1 LGRSHKVR
9 IDDYVAIVRDA
20 GRYSMG
26 TTRVDDTSSR
36 RDAHESRTTN
46 HACGSICD
54 CVCVLCA
61 VTRGCVRL
69 VRRSVRRRCSAS
81 CSVTAITN
89 CTAVTEQRRINRPP
103 LPKAL
108 RPRRRPQL
116 LRGARSDRAF
126 IDRLRF
132 RTRRARGRGTCSER
146 WRPGPGPCWAS
157 PVDRPVGDED

>member
-1 LGRSHKVR
+1 MTMLPLYVMLDGIRWVR
-9 IDDYVAIVRDA
+9 R
-20 GRYSMG
+20 GS
-26 TTRVDDTSSR
+26 TTRRVVEMHTSLEPPTMR
-36 RDAHESRTTN
+36 
-46 HACGSICD
+46 CGSICDCD

-116 LRGARSDRAF
+116 LRGARSEVRP
-126 IDRLRF
+126 RLHRPVAVPNAT
-132 RTRRARGRGTCSER
+132 RTRTWDVLRGVAPRT
-146 WRPGPGPCWAS
+146 RPLLGVSGRS
-157 PVDRPVGDED
+157 SGG